1 MFDNSSD
8 QGSREID
15 AMAKVWIEEH
25 WGLEW
30 PGGLDP
36 DTRPQV
42 LTLMRRLREALHE
55 VRTGDRQPAE

>member
-15 AMAKVWIEEH
+15 AMAKVWIEQH

-42 LTLMRRLREALHE
+42 LTLMGRLREALQE
-55 VRTGDRQPAE
+55 VRTANHHSAG